1 MRRPEAPQGPR
12 SRPRDRMSRSERAPQ
27 RRFSFAR
34 TSSGRWWRCR
44 LCFRRNHVGAC
55 IFQAPLTQLRS
66 RRASRRS
73 ASIRAVASSRAASF
87 AQQGR
92 GARDTVGV
100 RCRRLLASM
109 RFPREP
115 PLCCGSLAPRAMLRR
130 ERRARRSFLPILL
143 PIICSS
149 PMPVAKAS
157 SWPAGSIRHR
167 RVRWAAP
174 W

>member
-1 MRRPEAPQGPR
+1 MRRPGAPQD
-12 SRPRDRMSRSERAPQ
+12 SRPRPRDTRPRFERAPQ

-44 LCFRRNHVGAC
+44 WYFRRNHFGAC
-55 IFQAPLTQLRS
+55 IFQAPLAQLRS
-66 RRASRRS
+66 RRALRRS
-73 ASIRAVASSRAASF
+73 ASIRSVVSFRAASF
-87 AQQGR
+87 AQQER

-100 RCRRLLASM
+100 RCRRLPASM

-115 PLCCGSLAPRAMLRR
+115 PLCCGSLAPRAMSRR
-130 ERRARRSFLPILL
+130 ERRARRSFFPILL

-149 PMPVAKAS
+149 PMPVAKAG
-157 SWPAGSIRHR
+157 SWPAGSFRLR

-174 W
+174 